1 LKGIMLQGTSS
12 NVGKSI
18 LGTALCRIFH
28 DEGFAVAPFKAQNM
42 THNYRILKNG
52 KKVATSQVIQAQA
65 AGVEPSRFMNPI
77 LLTIGS
83 DSRSDIVLFGENVGE
98 LDGISDEELHEK
110 WLEAIREAL
119 LKLKQTYEVLVIEG
133 AGSPVELNLQDSD
146 VANMKTARIA
156 DVPVLLVADVDRGGV
171 FASIEGT
178 LALMNPEERQ
188 RVTGIIINK
197 FKGKT
202 SLFQDAVRIIEER
215 TGLPVLGVIP
225 YIEHDIEDEDSL
237 STDNQAFRL
246 KKSYLPSDE
255 QIDHLAQSVK
265 ENIDWT
271 RIKHLVSEWDGR

>member
-1 LKGIMLQGTSS
+1 
-12 NVGKSI
+12 
-18 LGTALCRIFH
+18 
-28 DEGFAVAPFKAQNM
+28 
-42 THNYRILKNG
+42 
-52 KKVATSQVIQAQA
+52 
-65 AGVEPSRFMNPI
+65 MNPI

-83 DSRSDIVLFGENVGE
+83 GSRSDIVLFGENVGE

-146 VANMKTARIA
+146 IANMKTAKIA

-202 SLFQDAVRIIEER
+202 SLFQDAVRNKDVFPLNLLII
-215 TGLPVLGVIP
+215 IP
-225 YIEHDIEDEDSL
+225 EI
-237 STDNQAFRL
+237 
-246 KKSYLPSDE
+246 
-255 QIDHLAQSVK
+255 
-265 ENIDWT
+265 
-271 RIKHLVSEWDGR
+271 GRAHV

>member
-1 LKGIMLQGTSS
+1 MLQGTSS

-18 LGTALCRIFH
+18 LATALCRIFH
-28 DEGFAVAPFKAQNM
+28 DEGFVVAPFKAQNM

-52 KKVATSQVIQAQA
+52 AKLATSQVIQAQA
-65 AGVEPSRFMNPI
+65 AGVEPSRYMNPI

-83 DSRSDIVLFGENVGE
+83 GSRSDIVLFGENVGE

-146 VANMKTARIA
+146 VANMKTAKIA

-178 LALMNPEERQ
+178 LALMNSEERQ
-188 RVTGIIINK
+188 RVRGVIINK
-197 FKGKT
+197 FKGDP
-202 SLFQDAVRIIEER
+202 SFFRDAVRIIEER
-215 TGLPVLGVIP
+215 TSLPVLGVIP

-237 STDNQAFRL
+237 STDNQASHL
-246 KKSYLPSDE
+246 KESHLPSDE
-255 QIDHLAQSVK
+255 QINHLAQVVK
-265 ENIDWT
+265 ENIEWT
-271 RIKHLVSEWDGR
+271 RIKHMVSEWDRGG